1 LREGL
6 AVFDQ
11 DEEHD
16 GQVGRSPFGPHWVA
30 DCSCLWRG
38 PWRETAEEA
47 TADLR
52 DHERENRTGEP
63 GAGMSAIARYECR
76 HDDGS
81 VFWASANRPR
91 RPTHC
96 ITCGKELQRV
106 EYVSAEQL
114 RVAERDLLAVVDMWR
129 GRFEDVAAEVERLT
143 SQLAGAVDETR
154 RDALLFLRAQCHHAA
169 AEDLS
174 DYFAGALGYDAPAH
188 LTEER
193 SPRERT

>member
-1 LREGL
+1 
-6 AVFDQ
+6 VFDQ

-47 TADLR
+47 T
-52 DHERENRTGEP
+52 
-63 GAGMSAIARYECR
+63 
-76 HDDGS
+76 GS

-188 LTEER
+188 LRGAE
-193 SPRERT
+193 

>member
-1 LREGL
+1 
-6 AVFDQ
+6 VFDHG
-11 DEEHD
+11 EKHD

-38 PWRETAEEA
+38 PMRETAEEA

-129 GRFEDVAAEVERLT
+129 GRFDDAASRETGLHAALRKESAEVERLT
-143 SQLAGAVDETR
+143 GQLAGAVDLVRELSER
-154 RDALLFLRAQCHHAA
+154 WSDVRVSGNAA
-169 AEDLS
+169 KVT
-174 DYFAGALGYDAPAH
+174 ALGDAVRRARE
-188 LTEER
+188 LTEGQ
-193 SPRERT
+193 

>member
-1 LREGL
+1 
-6 AVFDQ
+6 VFDH

-38 PWRETAEEA
+38 PMRETAEEA

-129 GRFEDVAAEVERLT
+129 GRFEDVASEVEGLT
-143 SQLAGAVDETR
+143 SQLAGAVLE
-154 RDALLFLRAQCHHAA
+154 RDTFARALRLGVASLELREAYIRQ
-169 AEDLS
+169 AEDSLS
-174 DYFAGALGYDAPAH
+174 R
-188 LTEER
+188 EKERRER
-193 SPRERT
+193 S